1 MIQGIMAIAVATI
14 FIMSGLNF
22 NLVTALTAETGN
34 IPGSEITSTD
44 GSTSAPYS
52 PEQSGSVPAGES
64 NSTITSESSSPPTN
78 GEGQINSPANSLTQT
93 DGAASETESNSK
105 ISAPVNAE
113 TEDGSDPAD
122 EDTALTFKAQR
133 PSGAWEK
140 AMFRKIIRNN
150 WFVFPVDGKRVFSND
165 FGTPREGYLHQGIDV
180 LAKGGVPVVAV
191 EEGVAA
197 FKQGKRAGNYAV
209 LRTKTKMVYK
219 YMHLSKFAKGG
230 KVRAGDVIGYV
241 GNTGNAM
248 GGPPHLHFEMWYGG
262 LLLNPY
268 FILKT
273 FVNRKLKAEP
283 AVVKLQETVGQTN
296 AAPVLTVATGNRED
310 EGQASDKTGHSKIL
324 RKVLIRRCLFCTDH
338 SASSNLIA
346 RNHCE

>member
-44 GSTSAPYS
+44 GSTSAPDS
-52 PEQSGSVPAGES
+52 PLQSGSVPAGES
-64 NSTITSESSSPPTN
+64 NSTITNEPSSPPTDDK
-78 GEGQINSPANSLTQT
+78 GQINSPADSSAQT
-93 DGAASETESNSK
+93 GAASETESNSK

-133 PSGAWEK
+133 PSAAWEK
-140 AMFRKIIRNN
+140 AMFLKIIRNN
-150 WFVFPVDGKRVFSND
+150 WFVFPIDGKRAFSND
-165 FGTPREGYLHQGIDV
+165 FGTPREGYLHQGIDI
-180 LAKGGVPVVAV
+180 LAKGGLPVVAV
-191 EEGVAA
+191 EEGTVV

-209 LRTKTKMVYK
+209 IRTKTKMVYK

-241 GNTGNAM
+241 GNTGNAI
-248 GGPPHLHFEMWYGG
+248 GGPPHLHFEMWYGN

-283 AVVKLQETVGQTN
+283 AVVKLQETEGQTN
-296 AAPVLTVATGNRED
+296 MVPVLTVDTGNRED
-310 EGQASDKTGHSKIL
+310 EGQTSDETGHSKIL
-324 RKVLIRRCLFCTDH
+324 RKVLISRCLFCTHQNAD
-338 SASSNLIA
+338 SNPFVSN
-346 RNHCE
+346 RCK